1 MISISLYLIVENI
14 VILYINNITI
24 PNLLKKLDAKDLRPF
39 KIMEKISKLVY

>member
-24 PNLLKKLDAKDLRPF
+24 NYLLKKLDAKYLRPF